1 MNIQDLPQRSPGTSA
16 GVASLA
22 PGARVKPGR
31 IGACAQISP
40 IAGVGRYQPRGIP
53 PQANAGAPSSGGHR
67 LKTIAVAVL
76 AAVLVLVTGCD
87 AGGREEQVGQDEG
100 HRGGETQE
108 SSSVPKPE
116 NGDEAPELGDD
127 GFVASAE
134 SSGGEVGAADR
145 IEGVRFQIFDGY
157 ERLLID
163 FGRDGGSAGVP
174 RWSVESPAEGGYV
187 RVRFPGVTS
196 TAITGE
202 DLVGSVLNEMYVVRD
217 RGGGLFADVFGLHEF
232 RYRIRGFP
240 ESGRLAVDFRGVREE
255 LDLPPTTS
263 DKAVVVQPREAEEVS
278 SPLTVEGYSR
288 VPGALTNVS
297 LIDRDGDVIAS
308 TAVRAEGD
316 AGTWRPYAATLEFSG
331 HEGLA
336 TLRVG
341 GMSPRVGPR
350 GVTFEGAQTEVFLE

>member
-134 SSGGEVGAADR
+134 SSGGEAGTADR
-145 IEGVRFQIFDGY
+145 IEGVRFQIFDDY

-163 FGRDGGSAGVP
+163 FGGRDGEAAGVP
-174 RWSVESPAEGGYV
+174 RWFVESPAEGGYV

-240 ESGRLAVDFRGVREE
+240 ESGRLAVDFRGEREE

-278 SPLTVEGYSR
+278 SPLTVEGYARLFEGR
-288 VPGALTNVS
+288 VTVS
-297 LIDRDGDVIAS
+297 LLDREREVIS
-308 TAVRAEGD
+308 TETVRANDWATAWGLFE
-316 AGTWRPYAATLEFSG
+316 ATLEVPDY
-331 HEGLA
+331 EGRA

-341 GMSPRVGPR
+341 GESPRDGSFVG
-350 GVTFEGAQTEVFLE
+350 TETEVFIE